1 MHSREVYKKRP
12 KVIPFKGM
20 RKVHGKMKWK
30 RICHGIRTSREK
42 KHCTRSEVVEVE
54 PQYNQ
59 KGSGHL

>member
-1 MHSREVYKKRP
+1 MHSREVGKKRP

-54 PQYNQ
+54 P
-59 KGSGHL
+59 